1 MKEAPLF
8 LIAHNKLAK
17 TDGKFIVCT
26 KSPSFLAKLIEFEN
40 AKELEDYEVE
50 SKKYFQKLPNR
61 NAILELVKFLDTSPE
76 SLSKVEKIYKKMVI
90 WFSNYGENNA

>member
-8 LIAHNKLAK
+8 LIAHNSLAK

-26 KSPSFLAKLIEFEN
+26 KAPSFLAKLVEFED
-40 AKELEDYEVE
+40 AKELETYTTE

-61 NAILELVKFLDTSPE
+61 HAILELVKFFDTPPE
-76 SLSKVEKIYKKMVI
+76 SISKVEKLYKKMII
-90 WFSNYGENNA
+90 WFSNYGEKRA